1 MQMPVHPI
9 RVVIAARSALRRT
22 YREALS
28 AAGMQVAADCRDA
41 AELLA
46 AVSREQPDVCVLERD
61 LRGGCLVATAAIA
74 LPRRAPKVLVV
85 GGGDSP
91 AEFRAARL
99 AGAADCLPT
108 DVDGEDLAA
117 AVAALVQ
124 KEKP

>member
-1 MQMPVHPI
+1 
-9 RVVIAARSALRRT
+9 
-22 YREALS
+22 
-28 AAGMQVAADCRDA
+28 
-41 AELLA
+41 
-46 AVSREQPDVCVLERD
+46 VLERD

-74 LPRRAPKVLVV
+74 LPKRAPKVLVV

-91 AEFRAARL
+91 AEVRAARL
-99 AGAADCLPT
+99 AGAAGCLPT